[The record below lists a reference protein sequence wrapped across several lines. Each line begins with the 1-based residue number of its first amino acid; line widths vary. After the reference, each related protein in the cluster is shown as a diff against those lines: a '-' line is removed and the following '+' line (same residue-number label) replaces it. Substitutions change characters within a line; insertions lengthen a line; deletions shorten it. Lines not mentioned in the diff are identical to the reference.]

1 MLLEVSS
8 KEDRNILKRLFE
20 MYTGISR
27 RTHVYNERFFVWTVE
42 NRWCAGIWLSEDVIL
57 PLLKRKIGINN
68 DGYLIKALTNFCV
81 DNDYIIDL
89 VKAVAEKL
97 RAEGKILWAIASGNG
112 VSEKDL
118 EKLGMKKIGETEKN
132 RQPIYMFVFE
142 EKREEKPKTQQQ
154 VQQQQVVQIVSPR
167 QTTAVDTSKEEE
179 KEEKEEQKRR
189 DKGEETLKKEISEID
204 MFFRRTLPKRKG

>member
-1 MLLEVSS
+1 LLLEVSS
-8 KEDRNILKRLFE
+8 KEDKNVLKRLFE

-27 RTHVYNERFFVWTVE
+27 RTHVYNERLFVWSVE
-42 NRWCAGIWLSEDVIL
+42 NRWCAGIWLSEDVIR
-57 PLLKRKIGINN
+57 PLLKRKFGINN

-97 RAEGKILWAIASGNG
+97 RSEEKILWAIASGNG

-142 EKREEKPKTQQQ
+142 EKREEKPMFQQQ
-154 VQQQQVVQIVSPR
+154 AIPR

-189 DKGEETLKKEISEID
+189 ERVEETLKKEISEID

>member
-1 MLLEVSS
+1 
-8 KEDRNILKRLFE
+8 

-27 RTHVYNERFFVWTVE
+27 RTHVYNERLFVWIVE
-42 NRWCAGIWLSEDVIL
+42 NRWCAGIWLSDDVIR
-57 PLLKRKIGINN
+57 PLLKRKFGINN

-132 RQPIYMFVFE
+132 RHPIYMFVFE
-142 EKREEKPKTQQQ
+142 EKREEKPMP
-154 VQQQQVVQIVSPR
+154 QQQVVQIVSPR

-179 KEEKEEQKRR
+179 KEEQKKKDR
-189 DKGEETLKKEISEID
+189 GEETLKKEISEID
-204 MFFRRTLPKRKG
+204 MFFRRTLPKRRG

>member
-1 MLLEVSS
+1 LLLEVSS
-8 KEDRNILKRLFE
+8 KEDKNVLKRLFE

-27 RTHVYNERFFVWTVE
+27 RTHVYNERLFVWSVE
-42 NRWCAGIWLSEDVIL
+42 NRWCAGIWLSEDVIR
-57 PLLKRKIGINN
+57 PLLKRKFGINN

-97 RAEGKILWAIASGNG
+97 RSEEKILWAIASGNG

-142 EKREEKPKTQQQ
+142 EKREEKPMFQQQ
-154 VQQQQVVQIVSPR
+154 AIPR

-189 DKGEETLKKEISEID
+189 ERVEETLKKEISEID
-204 MFFRRTLPKRKG
+204 MFFRRTLPKRRG

>member
-8 KEDRNILKRLFE
+8 KEDKNVLKRLFE

-27 RTHVYNERFFVWTVE
+27 RTHVYNERLFVWSVE
-42 NRWCAGIWLSEDVIL
+42 NRWCAGIWLSEDVIR
-57 PLLKRKIGINN
+57 PLLKRKFGINN

-97 RAEGKILWAIASGNG
+97 RSEEKILWAIASGNG

-142 EKREEKPKTQQQ
+142 EKREEKPMFQQQ
-154 VQQQQVVQIVSPR
+154 AIPR

-189 DKGEETLKKEISEID
+189 ERVEETLKKEISEID